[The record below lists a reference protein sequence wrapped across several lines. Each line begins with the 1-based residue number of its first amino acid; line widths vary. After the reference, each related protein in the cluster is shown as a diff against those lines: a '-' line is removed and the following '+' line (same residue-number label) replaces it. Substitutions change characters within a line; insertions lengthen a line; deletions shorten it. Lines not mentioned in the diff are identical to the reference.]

1 MIRNR
6 DRGQQTGFAY
16 EFSPILILAL
26 FKTDFCLER
35 VGLST
40 HWFSCLQKM
49 SLESKFREKK
59 ILLKGKLS
67 ITDLYNFQL
76 CLEANWA
83 ANYLMETQ
91 LN

>member
-49 SLESKFREKK
+49 SPESKFREKK
-59 ILLKGKLS
+59 ILVKGKL
-67 ITDLYNFQL
+67 TVLYNFQL

-83 ANYLMETQ
+83 ANYLMET
-91 LN
+91 